1 MSITMNQALCKGCKA
16 CEQVCPGSLIKMNED
31 GKAFIKYP
39 KDCWGCTS
47 CLKECR
53 FEAIN
58 FFLGADVGGKGS
70 TLSFR
75 QNGSINTW
83 TVTSPDGTVK
93 TLEVNRQE
101 SNKY

>member
-1 MSITMNQALCKGCKA
+1 MS
-16 CEQVCPGSLIKMNED
+16 
-31 GKAFIKYP
+31 
-39 KDCWGCTS
+39 
-47 CLKECR
+47 

-75 QNGSINTW
+75 QKGSINTW
-83 TVTSPDGTVK
+83 TVTAPDGTVK